1 MKARTKAQDAFHKW
15 FNYEDP
21 QFEIYDNITDYF
33 DWDKLPDSMKW
44 GVLVD
49 FYDSVGIH
57 INIIYE
63 CSEEDCYYYFDGV
76 FVDKYD
82 IGENEYST
90 RQEARKQAL
99 IKAESIY
106 NEL

>member
-1 MKARTKAQDAFHKW
+1 MKAKADFEKW
-15 FNYEDP
+15 RLKLHQRWVEEKDEESLYYGYSTFLE
-21 QFEIYDNITDYF
+21 
-33 DWDKLPDSMKW
+33 LPDSMKW

-49 FYDSVGIH
+49 FYDSVGIY

-76 FVDKYD
+76 FMDKYD
-82 IGENEYST
+82 IGENMYKT
-90 RQEARKQAL
+90 RTEARKQAL
-99 IKAESIY
+99 IKAEQIY

>member
-1 MKARTKAQDAFHKW
+1 MKAKARKDFRKWYNEQTPYTPLHTPYEAFMGKH
-15 FNYEDP
+15 P
-21 QFEIYDNITDYF
+21 
-33 DWDKLPDSMKW
+33 SMKW

-99 IKAESIY
+99 IKAEQIY